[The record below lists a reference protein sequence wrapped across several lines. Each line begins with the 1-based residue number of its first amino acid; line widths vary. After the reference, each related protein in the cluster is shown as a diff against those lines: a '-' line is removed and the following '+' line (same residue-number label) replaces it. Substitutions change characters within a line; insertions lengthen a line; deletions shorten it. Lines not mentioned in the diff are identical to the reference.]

1 MKDAMNT
8 LAILSGKM
16 ERMSHAQ
23 APQSFGR
30 VDDDGTVYVRTS
42 DGERP
47 VGQVPDSTS
56 EEALEFFVRRYHAL
70 ETEVSL
76 LESRVSSG
84 TASPEEARSA
94 ASKLVTSI
102 HEANAVGDLESLA
115 ARVEALSPTIDAKA
129 ETRREERVE
138 AKARA
143 KQAKED
149 MVAKAE
155 AIAAGTDWR
164 GGIGKFRDLL
174 EEWRHLPRIDK
185 TTDDELWHRFSGA
198 RTAFTRRRK
207 QHMAEQNHL
216 REKARVLKEQII
228 EEARPLADSTAW
240 GETSRQF
247 RDLMNRWKAA
257 GPAPRDID
265 EKLWKEFRAIQ
276 DKFFDARSTAQSQQD
291 EEYRGNQEVKEKLLD
306 EAEKDIL
313 PVKDIEEAKA
323 KFRSFLE
330 KFNEVGRVPRDAMK
344 RIDARVRDL
353 ERQVHSAE
361 EAEWKRTDPQAR
373 ERARATVDMFS
384 AQIDKLSAQ
393 AEKAEA
399 AGHTK
404 EAEKDRESIRTY
416 QTWLEEAQKALDEFS
431 A

>member
-1 MKDAMNT
+1 MIKDAMNT
-8 LAILSGKM
+8 FGSLSGKM
-16 ERMSHAQ
+16 GRMSHAQ

-42 DGERP
+42 DGERS

-56 EEALEFFVRRYHAL
+56 EEALEFFVRRYRAL

-102 HEANAVGDLESLA
+102 REANAVGDLESLA
-115 ARVEALSPTIDAKA
+115 ARVEALTPTIDAKA
-129 ETRREERVE
+129 ETRREERAE

-143 KQAKED
+143 KQAKEE
-149 MVAKAE
+149 MVAQAE
-155 AIAAGTDWR
+155 AIAAGSDWR

-174 EEWRHLPRIDK
+174 DQWRRLPRIDK

-216 REKARVLKEQII
+216 RERARIVKEHII
-228 EEARPLADSTAW
+228 EEARPLAESTAW

-257 GPAPRDID
+257 GPAPRDVD
-265 EKLWKEFRAIQ
+265 DKLWKEFRAIQ
-276 DKFFDARSTAQSQQD
+276 DTFFDARTAAQSQQD
-291 EEYRGNQEVKEKLLD
+291 EEYRGNQEVKEQLLD

-313 PVKDIEEAKA
+313 PVKDIEEAKVKLRA
-323 KFRSFLE
+323 FLE

-353 ERQVHSAE
+353 ERQV
-361 EAEWKRTDPQAR
+361 
-373 ERARATVDMFS
+373 
-384 AQIDKLSAQ
+384 
-393 AEKAEA
+393 
-399 AGHTK
+399 
-404 EAEKDRESIRTY
+404 
-416 QTWLEEAQKALDEFS
+416 
-431 A
+431 

>member
-1 MKDAMNT
+1 MNT
-8 LAILSGKM
+8 FGSLSGKM
-16 ERMSHAQ
+16 GRMSHAQ

-42 DGERP
+42 DGERS

-56 EEALEFFVRRYHAL
+56 EEALEFFVRRYRAL

-102 HEANAVGDLESLA
+102 REANAVGDLESLA
-115 ARVEALSPTIDAKA
+115 ARVEALTPTIDAKA
-129 ETRREERVE
+129 ETRREERAE

-143 KQAKED
+143 KQAKEE
-149 MVAKAE
+149 MVAQAE
-155 AIAAGTDWR
+155 AIAAGSDWR

-174 EEWRHLPRIDK
+174 DQWRRLPRIDK

-216 REKARVLKEQII
+216 RERARIVKEHII
-228 EEARPLADSTAW
+228 EEARPLAESTAW

-257 GPAPRDID
+257 GPAPRDVD
-265 EKLWKEFRAIQ
+265 DKL
-276 DKFFDARSTAQSQQD
+276 FDARTAAQSQQD
-291 EEYRGNQEVKEKLLD
+291 EEYRGNQEVKEQLLD

-313 PVKDIEEAKA
+313 PVKDIEEAKVKLRA
-323 KFRSFLE
+323 FLE

-373 ERARATVDMFS
+373 ERASATVDMFS
-384 AQIDKLSAQ
+384 AHIDKLNAQ
-393 AEKAEA
+393 VEKAEA
-399 AGHTK
+399 AGRTK
-404 EAEKDRESIRTY
+404 DADKARESIKTY
-416 QTWLEEAQKALDEFS
+416 QTWLDEAQKALDEFS

>member
-1 MKDAMNT
+1 M
-8 LAILSGKM
+8 G
-16 ERMSHAQ
+16 RMSHAQ

-42 DGERP
+42 DGERS

-56 EEALEFFVRRYHAL
+56 EEALEFFVRRYRAL

-102 HEANAVGDLESLA
+102 REANAVGDLESLA
-115 ARVEALSPTIDAKA
+115 ARVEALTPTIDAKA
-129 ETRREERVE
+129 ETRREERAE

-143 KQAKED
+143 KQAKEE
-149 MVAKAE
+149 MVAQAE
-155 AIAAGTDWR
+155 AIAAGSDWR

-174 EEWRHLPRIDK
+174 DQWRRLPRIDK

-216 REKARVLKEQII
+216 RERARVVKEHII
-228 EEARPLADSTAW
+228 EEARPLAESTAW

-257 GPAPRDID
+257 
-265 EKLWKEFRAIQ
+265 
-276 DKFFDARSTAQSQQD
+276 
-291 EEYRGNQEVKEKLLD
+291 
-306 EAEKDIL
+306 
-313 PVKDIEEAKA
+313 
-323 KFRSFLE
+323 
-330 KFNEVGRVPRDAMK
+330 
-344 RIDARVRDL
+344 
-353 ERQVHSAE
+353 
-361 EAEWKRTDPQAR
+361 
-373 ERARATVDMFS
+373 
-384 AQIDKLSAQ
+384 
-393 AEKAEA
+393 
-399 AGHTK
+399 
-404 EAEKDRESIRTY
+404 
-416 QTWLEEAQKALDEFS
+416 
-431 A
+431 

>member
-1 MKDAMNT
+1 M
-8 LAILSGKM
+8 G
-16 ERMSHAQ
+16 RMSHAQ

-42 DGERP
+42 DGERS

-56 EEALEFFVRRYHAL
+56 EEALEFFVRRYRAL

-102 HEANAVGDLESLA
+102 REANAVGDLESLA
-115 ARVEALSPTIDAKA
+115 ARVEALTPTIDAKA
-129 ETRREERVE
+129 ETRREERAE

-143 KQAKED
+143 KQAKEE
-149 MVAKAE
+149 MVAQAE
-155 AIAAGTDWR
+155 AIAAGSDWR

-174 EEWRHLPRIDK
+174 DQWRLLPRIDK

-198 RTAFTRRRK
+198 RNAFTRRRK

-216 REKARVLKEQII
+216 RERARVVKEHII
-228 EEARPLADSTAW
+228 EEARPLAESTAW

-257 GPAPRDID
+257 GPAPRDVD
-265 EKLWKEFRAIQ
+265 DKLWKEFRAIQ
-276 DKFFDARSTAQSQQD
+276 DTFFDARTAAQSQQD
-291 EEYRGNQEVKEKLLD
+291 EEYRGNQEVKEQLLD

-313 PVKDIEEAKA
+313 PVKDIEEAKVKLRA
-323 KFRSFLE
+323 FLE

-384 AQIDKLSAQ
+384 AHIDKLNAQ
-393 AEKAEA
+393 VEKAEA
-399 AGHTK
+399 AGRTK
-404 EAEKDRESIRTY
+404 DADKARESIKTY
-416 QTWLEEAQKALDEFS
+416 QTWLDEAQKALDEFS

>member
-1 MKDAMNT
+1 MMKDAMNT
-8 LAILSGKM
+8 FAILSGKM

-102 HEANAVGDLESLA
+102 REANAVGDLESLA

-129 ETRREERVE
+129 ETRREERAE

-198 RTAFTRRRK
+198 RTAFT
-207 QHMAEQNHL
+207 
-216 REKARVLKEQII
+216 
-228 EEARPLADSTAW
+228 
-240 GETSRQF
+240 
-247 RDLMNRWKAA
+247 
-257 GPAPRDID
+257 
-265 EKLWKEFRAIQ
+265 
-276 DKFFDARSTAQSQQD
+276 
-291 EEYRGNQEVKEKLLD
+291 
-306 EAEKDIL
+306 
-313 PVKDIEEAKA
+313 
-323 KFRSFLE
+323 
-330 KFNEVGRVPRDAMK
+330 
-344 RIDARVRDL
+344 
-353 ERQVHSAE
+353 
-361 EAEWKRTDPQAR
+361 
-373 ERARATVDMFS
+373 
-384 AQIDKLSAQ
+384 
-393 AEKAEA
+393 
-399 AGHTK
+399 
-404 EAEKDRESIRTY
+404 
-416 QTWLEEAQKALDEFS
+416 
-431 A
+431 